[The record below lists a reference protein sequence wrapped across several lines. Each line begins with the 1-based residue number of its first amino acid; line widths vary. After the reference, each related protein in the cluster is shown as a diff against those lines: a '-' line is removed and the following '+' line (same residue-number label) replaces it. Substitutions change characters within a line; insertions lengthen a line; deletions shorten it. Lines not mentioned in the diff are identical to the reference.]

1 MPSFQFRNPRIKGFY
16 LRNIF
21 RLLLLKRYVNV
32 AVIAHVHAARVGK
45 NAAHRGGRQDAGG
58 VMLGHGGGVQLVHHR
73 HRRAGGV
80 LGGEPGFEGRLVR
93 LGKTGIVYP
102 NVFVGIAQRQRNAG
116 FVLPGLTRFQ

>member
-45 NAAHRGGRQDAGG
+45 NAAHRGGGRMRAGSCWVTAGASSWYTTVTG
-58 VMLGHGGGVQLVHHR
+58 VP
-73 HRRAGGV
+73 GGV
-80 LGGEPGFEGRLVR
+80 LGGEPGFEGR
-93 LGKTGIVYP
+93 
-102 NVFVGIAQRQRNAG
+102 
-116 FVLPGLTRFQ
+116 